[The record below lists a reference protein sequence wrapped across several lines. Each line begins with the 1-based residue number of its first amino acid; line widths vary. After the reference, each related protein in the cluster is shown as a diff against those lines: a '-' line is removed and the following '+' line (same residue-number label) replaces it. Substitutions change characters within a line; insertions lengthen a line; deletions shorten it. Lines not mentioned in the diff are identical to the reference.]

1 MVNFGHVSELL
12 KKNRARCYQV
22 VCSDINQYRRKKR
35 GFKRKNKGLYGK
47 LGKWETPQK
56 SRCRDD
62 ENIENKTVAYI
73 LVLKKNEQYFL
84 RALHKFPFLENVSS
98 IKPFWKITN
107 FADIIIVKVPPNSC
121 VSINNIT
128 DIISTIQR
136 VTIIHSQ

>member
-1 MVNFGHVSELL
+1 MCSLKFFPKDIQIFHNFHHMVNFGHVSELL

-47 LGKWETPQK
+47 LGKWNTPQK

-73 LVLKKNEQYFL
+73 LVLKKNEQYFF

-98 IKPFWKITN
+98 IKPFWKIT
-107 FADIIIVKVPPNSC
+107 
-121 VSINNIT
+121 
-128 DIISTIQR
+128 R
-136 VTIIHSQ
+136 VVLNLRPVLN